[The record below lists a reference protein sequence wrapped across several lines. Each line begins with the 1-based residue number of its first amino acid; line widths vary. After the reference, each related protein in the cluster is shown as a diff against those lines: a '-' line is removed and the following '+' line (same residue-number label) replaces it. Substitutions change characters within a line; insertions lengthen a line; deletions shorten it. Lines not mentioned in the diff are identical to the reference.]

1 ASESLGIE
9 HTDAPP
15 QISWQASELVA
26 SWRRVINQTAGDARP
41 NLERA
46 SIELLRLAQIDPGSK
61 QGIVDE
67 LHNLA
72 LAAGIDDDEA
82 QAIFERA
89 AKAPADTI
97 NSCVLTQPSGGKNAL
112 VAFPLQ
118 AFEKVRLQR
127 ERRNYLFKGL
137 LANSA

>member
-1 ASESLGIE
+1 
-9 HTDAPP
+9 
-15 QISWQASELVA
+15 
-26 SWRRVINQTAGDARP
+26 
-41 NLERA
+41 RA
-46 SIELLRLAQIDPGSK
+46 SRELLPLAKTPPGTK
-61 QGIVDE
+61 QGIVDK
-67 LHNLA
+67 LTSLP

-118 AFEKVRLQR
+118 AFENVRLQR